1 MRCLRFSLSGKS
13 FQKCCPG
20 HRGQGRLMP
29 GRHSFP
35 RWAAR
40 RSIKPGAPKGWA
52 LMNWCFQ
59 TVALEKTLE
68 SPFDGKE
75 IQPVNPKGNKPW
87 IFIGR
92 TDVSIPG
99 LGGSPWRRER
109 LLTPVFWPGEFH
121 RLYSAWGHKESDVT
135 EQLAVSISL
144 SSYLNILKER
154 DVIYHVFWGENFL
167 PCLTQI

>member
-1 MRCLRFSLSGKS
+1 MFSCTVLWIGLSYLRASLIAQLVKNPPVMQESLAFNSWVRKICWRRDRLPTSVFLTFPCGSG
-13 FQKCCPG
+13 
-20 HRGQGRLMP
+20 
-29 GRHSFP
+29 
-35 RWAAR
+35 
-40 RSIKPGAPKGWA
+40 
-52 LMNWCFQ
+52 
-59 TVALEKTLE
+59 
-68 SPFDGKE
+68 GKE
-75 IQPVNPKGNKPW
+75 STCNVGDL
-87 IFIGR
+87 G
-92 TDVSIPG
+92 SIPG